1 MRQDRVGALAA
12 SFYYLRVVRVGIAR
26 HVNVAS
32 MAPRATP
39 STRCPT
45 QHYKGMVKLNQ
56 AYGAR
61 GLQILAFPCN
71 QFLKQESGSAEE
83 ILAGARSRGFDGDGM
98 HLMKKVK
105 VNGPDADAVFLFL
118 KQEAPCQIKWNF
130 GAYFVVDGAGTVE
143 SFAGVHPR
151 DLTARLDALLA

>member
-1 MRQDRVGALAA
+1 
-12 SFYYLRVVRVGIAR
+12 
-26 HVNVAS
+26 
-32 MAPRATP
+32 
-39 STRCPT
+39 
-45 QHYKGMVKLNQ
+45 MVKLHQ

-61 GLQILAFPCN
+61 GLHILAFPCN

-83 ILAGARSRGFDGDGM
+83 ILAGARSRGFDGEGM

-105 VNGPDADAVFLFL
+105 VNGPDADEVFLYL
-118 KQEAPCQIKWNF
+118 KAEAPCQIKWNF

>member
-1 MRQDRVGALAA
+1 ME
-12 SFYYLRVVRVGIAR
+12 
-26 HVNVAS
+26 
-32 MAPRATP
+32 
-39 STRCPT
+39 
-45 QHYKGMVKLNQ
+45 
-56 AYGAR
+56 GAR
-61 GLQILAFPCN
+61 G
-71 QFLKQESGSAEE
+71 
-83 ILAGARSRGFDGDGM
+83 RGFDGNGM

-130 GAYFVVDGAGTVE
+130 GAYFVVDVAGTVE

>member
-12 SFYYLRVVRVGIAR
+12 SFYSLRVVRVGIAR

-45 QHYKGMVKLNQ
+45 QHYKGLVKLNQ

-71 QFLKQESGSAEE
+71 QFLKQESGTSEE
-83 ILAGARSRGFDGDGM
+83 ILAGARGRGVGLDLDRHSQVEKGGVSFDHRVPEDQRAFTF
-98 HLMKKVK
+98 V
-105 VNGPDADAVFLFL
+105 AVP
-118 KQEAPCQIKWNF
+118 AW
-130 GAYFVVDGAGTVE
+130 A
-143 SFAGVHPR
+143 
-151 DLTARLDALLA
+151 